1 MWLPY
6 MSPITLN
13 PQLNKQGELLDC
25 LNDLVTGETR
35 YIENVQGIRLYIMSL
50 WHIWAQQIIFCNWKC
65 KNYKKIYMYLEM
77 WLFKP

>member
-1 MWLPY
+1 

-50 WHIWAQQIIFCNWKC
+50 
-65 KNYKKIYMYLEM
+65 
-77 WLFKP
+77 